1 MPYVEIVH
9 AFCRAGKHS
18 NMFKLCRQNRT
29 TTNRHIQR
37 HHAKSKSSDVI
48 IKPLYDSDESVK
60 KAQKCLEESQEQSST
75 KQSSTVASAPHLQ
88 TRILPDVPFNAP
100 PMPHKGDNAGSTKP
114 LMQATLTRNSRTTIN
129 EDASQS
135 NDASLHSKIDTLIS
149 EFKDF
154 KVSFKS
160 ASQAKESQCT
170 PLSSISSTSA
180 EEINNIFGPL
190 A

>member
-1 MPYVEIVH
+1 MQQLHRLKQMPYVEIVH

-129 EDASQS
+129 DDASQS
-135 NDASLHSKIDTLIS
+135 NDASLHEYIQRLIH
-149 EFKDF
+149 
-154 KVSFKS
+154 
-160 ASQAKESQCT
+160 
-170 PLSSISSTSA
+170 
-180 EEINNIFGPL
+180 
-190 A
+190 